1 MNSFPDVFLDALDTK
16 KSFPP
21 KAIAAIGKTYEFD
34 SSENAEI
41 RNRFYRIALRSGP
54 EYAKE
59 AACTSR
65 LTLLGIAANQSAW
78 VTNKGRMK
86 FCRPTYRGIFAQD
99 PELAIRTFKA
109 HMDFYVCP
117 LCRTM
122 MMVSDAIASY
132 CSKDDC
138 CRSWLGKV
146 VVGIRLLIE
155 CSDRQ

>member
-1 MNSFPDVFLDALDTK
+1 MTDIPDVFLDALDTK

-21 KAIAAIGKTYEFD
+21 KAVSAIGQIYGFD

-59 AACTSR
+59 AACTSPFWWYD
-65 LTLLGIAANQSAW
+65 TTDKSAW

-109 HMDFYVCP
+109 HMEFYVCVF
-117 LCRTM
+117 T
-122 MMVSDAIASY
+122 A
-132 CSKDDC
+132 
-138 CRSWLGKV
+138 
-146 VVGIRLLIE
+146 E
-155 CSDRQ
+155 